1 MHDLVIKNGR
11 LIDYAEDSDR
21 FADVAVKDGRITAIE
36 DSLTGPARSVIDA
49 DGCYVLP
56 GLVDLHVHLD
66 TGFGGDAGHAM
77 LARAGVTTALDLGTP
92 SATDVFDLADRYGTG
107 LTIACVVRLVPGLQL
122 PATPSRREIRAA
134 FEKVLAEGALGV
146 KIHVDS
152 GWPVESAA
160 AIAGTAHELGVWLAV
175 HCGTTTAG
183 SNIEGLRQSIEY
195 LDGRPA
201 QIAHVNSYCRGDLAA
216 PEDEAREAVELLRS
230 SPELFA
236 ESYLAEINGN
246 SALCQDGLPKVP
258 RVAEWLVQGGYPGT
272 QDGLRTAI
280 SEGWASIPY
289 RDGDHTV
296 PLSGPAGVRVW
307 EEAGTHI
314 GLCLPLNPAAS
325 RLPLVASKNDK
336 GAFDVAAIATDG
348 GGIPRNVTVES
359 GLSLVELGALSL
371 KEFVQKSS
379 WTPARTLGLPGKGT
393 IAVGADA
400 DIAVVDRTSKSVVS
414 TVAAGHVV
422 FHRGTVIPRRPRLLT
437 TERATAAPLAD
448 AMRINPA
455 ASGLYTGAG
464 RQGR

>member
-1 MHDLVIKNGR
+1 MHDLVIRNGR
-11 LIDYAEDSDR
+11 LIDYAGDTDR
-21 FADVAVKDGRITAIE
+21 FADIAVEGGRITAIE
-36 DSLTGPARSVIDA
+36 ESITGPTRSVIEA

-92 SATDVFDLADRYGTG
+92 SATDVFEVADRYGTG

-122 PATPSRREIRAA
+122 PATPSRGEIRAA
-134 FEKVLAEGALGV
+134 FEKVLADGALGV

-152 GWPVESAA
+152 GWAVETAA
-160 AIAGTAHELGVWLAV
+160 AIAETAHEMGVWLAV
-175 HCGTTTAG
+175 HCGTSSAG
-183 SNIEGLRQSIEY
+183 SDLEGLRQTIDY

-201 QIAHVNSYCRGDLAA
+201 QIAHVNSYCRGDIGA
-216 PEDEAREAVELLRS
+216 PEEEAREAIKLLRGA
-230 SPELFA
+230 PRVFA

-246 SALCQDGLPKVP
+246 FADCEDGLPKVP
-258 RVAEWLVQGGYPGT
+258 RVAQWLAQGGYPGT

-280 SEGWASIPY
+280 LDGWASIPY

-296 PLSGPAGVRVW
+296 PVSGPAGVEVW

-325 RLPLVASKNDK
+325 RVPLVGSKNDK

-348 GGIPRNVTVES
+348 GGIPRNDTVSS

-379 WTPARTLGLPGKGT
+379 WTPAQTLGLASKGT

-400 DIAVVDRTSKSVVS
+400 DVAVVDRATKSVVS
-414 TVAAGHVV
+414 TVAGGEVV
-422 FHRGTVIPRRPRLLT
+422 FHRGTVIPRKPQLLT
-437 TERATAAPLAD
+437 TARATAGPLAE
-448 AMRINPA
+448 ATRIDPA
-455 ASGLYTGAG
+455 AGGLYTGAG
-464 RQGR
+464 R